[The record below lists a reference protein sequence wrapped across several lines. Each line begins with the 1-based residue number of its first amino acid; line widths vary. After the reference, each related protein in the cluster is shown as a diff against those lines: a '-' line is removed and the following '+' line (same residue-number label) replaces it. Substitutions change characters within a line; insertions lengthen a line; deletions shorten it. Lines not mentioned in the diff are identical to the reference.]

1 MRLLLDTSALY
12 KRYAAESGTDEVA
25 ALSDAAREICV
36 AAHCL
41 TEVASA
47 LNRQRH
53 DGLVDMDAYARIM
66 ADVHRDFEDF
76 SLVQLDP
83 RVQALAISAME
94 RARLRAMDAL
104 HIGSAQHAAV
114 DLFVT
119 ADRRQAAAAEAA
131 GLKTRLITA

>member
-1 MRLLLDTSALY
+1 MRLLFDTSALY
-12 KRYAAESGTDEVA
+12 KRYAAEPGTDEVQALGEA
-25 ALSDAAREICV
+25 AHEVCV

-41 TEVASA
+41 AEIASA

-53 DGLVDMDAYARIM
+53 EGLVPADDYARIM
-66 ADVHRDFEDF
+66 AEVHLDFGDF
-76 SLVQLDP
+76 TRVALDGP
-83 RVQALAISAME
+83 VQALSIAAME
-94 RARLRAMDAL
+94 CLRLRAMDAL

-131 GLKTRLITA
+131 GLKTRLITL

>member
-1 MRLLLDTSALY
+1 MRVLFDTSALY
-12 KRYAAESGTDEVA
+12 KRYAVEAGTDEVQ
-25 ALSDAAREICV
+25 ALSEAAHEVCV

-41 TEVASA
+41 TEIASV

-53 DGLVDMDAYARIM
+53 DGLVPGDGYVRILSE
-66 ADVHRDFEDF
+66 VHRDFQDF
-76 SLVQLDP
+76 TQVALDAN
-83 RVQALAISAME
+83 VQALSIAAME
-94 RARLRAMDAL
+94 RIRLRAMDAL

-131 GLKTRLITA
+131 GLKTQLIRV

>member
-1 MRLLLDTSALY
+1 MRFLFDTSALY
-12 KRYAAESGTDEVA
+12 KRYAAEPGTEEVA
-25 ALSDAAREICV
+25 ALGEQAREICV

-47 LNRQRH
+47 LNRQRL
-53 DGLVDMDAYARIM
+53 DGLVPSDAYARIM
-66 ADVHRDFEDF
+66 ADLHRDFEDF
-76 SLVQLDP
+76 VPVPLDAQ
-83 RVQALAISAME
+83 VQALSIAAME
-94 RARLRAMDAL
+94 RARLHAMDAL
-104 HIGSAQHAAV
+104 HIGSAQHVAV

>member
-1 MRLLLDTSALY
+1 MRMLFDTSALY
-12 KRYAAESGTDEVA
+12 KRYAAEAGTDEVQ
-25 ALSDAAREICV
+25 ALGESAHEVCV

-41 TEVASA
+41 TEIASV

-53 DGLVDMDAYARIM
+53 DGLVPGDGYVRILSE
-66 ADVHRDFEDF
+66 VHRDFQDF
-76 SLVQLDP
+76 TQVALDANVQSLSI
-83 RVQALAISAME
+83 AAME
-94 RARLRAMDAL
+94 RIPLRAMDAL

-131 GLKTRLITA
+131 GLKTQLIRV

>member
-1 MRLLLDTSALY
+1 MRVLFDTSALY
-12 KRYAAESGTDEVA
+12 KRYAAEAGTDEVQ
-25 ALSDAAREICV
+25 ALSESAHEVCV

-41 TEVASA
+41 TEIASV

-53 DGLVDMDAYARIM
+53 EGLVPGDGYVRILSE
-66 ADVHRDFEDF
+66 VHRDFQDF
-76 SLVQLDP
+76 TQVALDAN
-83 RVQALAISAME
+83 VQALSIAAME
-94 RARLRAMDAL
+94 RIRLRAMDAL

-131 GLKTRLITA
+131 GLKTQLIRV

>member
-1 MRLLLDTSALY
+1 MLFDTSALY
-12 KRYAAESGTDEVA
+12 KRYAAEAGTDEVQ
-25 ALSDAAREICV
+25 ALSESAHEVCV

-41 TEVASA
+41 TEIASV

-53 DGLVDMDAYARIM
+53 DGLVPGDGYVRILSE
-66 ADVHRDFEDF
+66 VHRDFQDF
-76 SLVQLDP
+76 THVALDAN
-83 RVQALAISAME
+83 VQALSIAAME
-94 RARLRAMDAL
+94 RIRLRAMDAL

-131 GLKTRLITA
+131 GLKTQLIRV

>member
-1 MRLLLDTSALY
+1 MRVLFDTSALY
-12 KRYAAESGTDEVA
+12 KRYAAEAGTDEVQ
-25 ALSDAAREICV
+25 ALSESAHEVCV

-41 TEVASA
+41 TEIASV

-53 DGLVDMDAYARIM
+53 DGLVPGDGYVRILSE
-66 ADVHRDFEDF
+66 VHRDFQDF
-76 SLVQLDP
+76 TQVALDAN
-83 RVQALAISAME
+83 VQALSIAAME
-94 RARLRAMDAL
+94 RIRLRAMDAL

-131 GLKTRLITA
+131 GLKTQLIRV